1 MCNVETNNED
11 DGSDEDIT
19 LEEIRRKRNKIS
31 KIVRELKT
39 TYNPGKKVRRALKK
53 LETSYNPFPNKGQ
66 ESANLMIDDE
76 ICFIKVE
83 DGEPITFDDAWFNE
97 KEEDRKKWRTAI
109 KKEIGCMHEKGVW
122 EDMTKVKFD
131 KLNPKDQRKRPIG

>member
-39 TYNPGKKVRRALKK
+39 TYNPEPKVRRALKK

-83 DGEPITFDDAWFNE
+83 DGEPITFDDA
-97 KEEDRKKWRTAI
+97 
-109 KKEIGCMHEKGVW
+109 
-122 EDMTKVKFD
+122 
-131 KLNPKDQRKRPIG
+131 